1 MCNSIRN
8 KFDMF
13 PSMMKQNTVVAI
25 FLDTKNDSSISR
37 EQFVFE
43 VYALPFKYGRNS
55 NGGVILHV
63 R

>member
-1 MCNSIRN
+1 
-8 KFDMF
+8 MF

-25 FLDTKNDSSISR
+25 FLDTKIDSSISR